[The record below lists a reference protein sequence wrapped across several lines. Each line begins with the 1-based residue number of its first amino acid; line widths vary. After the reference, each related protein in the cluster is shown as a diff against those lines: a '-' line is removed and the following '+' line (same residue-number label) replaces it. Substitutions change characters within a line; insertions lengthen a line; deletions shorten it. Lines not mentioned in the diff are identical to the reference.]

1 MPLTL
6 AEEVEELAARTERA
20 RAAFLG
26 LGLGSGEVLELVRPS
41 GGGAVRHAAADALL
55 RGACLARSA
64 RRACAAPR

>member
-26 LGLGSGEVLELVRPS
+26 LGLGSGEILELVRPA
-41 GGGAVRHAAADALL
+41 G
-55 RGACLARSA
+55 RGV
-64 RRACAAPR
+64 